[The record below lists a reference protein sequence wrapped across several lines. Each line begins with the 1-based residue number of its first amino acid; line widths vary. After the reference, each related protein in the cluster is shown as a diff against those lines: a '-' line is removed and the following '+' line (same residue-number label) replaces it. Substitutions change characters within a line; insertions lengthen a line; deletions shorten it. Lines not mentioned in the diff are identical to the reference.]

1 MLRECART
9 CQRLR
14 PPGIECGMVCARAA
28 IVFPVTHRIRP
39 IPQAPTPMSSTRR
52 DFLQTL
58 GVGAVAFSALPLSLD
73 ALAVGV
79 NRQQFHGAELPFD
92 LTWPSKIHGT
102 HRAVF
107 DVAGIDSGFGVWRAS
122 LWENQYKEFMGAKSA
137 DISPVMVIR
146 SEAIILGMQQSYWD
160 AYRPGH
166 KQNVKH
172 PLTEQVTNTN
182 PVLMSSTRN
191 EVPPVFDS
199 AALDQFIKR
208 GGIALACNLA
218 FEQITGVIEKEDKVS
233 AEAAR
238 TKAISMLVPGVMLQ
252 PSGIF
257 AVVRAQEAGAQFVR
271 AS

>member
-1 MLRECART
+1 
-9 CQRLR
+9 
-14 PPGIECGMVCARAA
+14 
-28 IVFPVTHRIRP
+28 
-39 IPQAPTPMSSTRR
+39 MSATRR

-58 GVGAVAFSALPLSLD
+58 GVGAVAFGALPLSLD
-73 ALAVGV
+73 ALAVG
-79 NRQQFHGAELPFD
+79 RHLEHDHGAESPFD
-92 LTWPSKIHGT
+92 LTWPNKIHGT

-107 DVAGIDSGFGVWRAS
+107 DVAAIDSGFGVWRAS
-122 LWENQYKEFMGAKSA
+122 LWENQYKEFMGAKAA

-146 SEAIILGMQQSYWD
+146 SEAIILSMQQAYWD
-160 AYRPGH
+160 AYHPGH

-172 PLTEQVTNTN
+172 PLKEQVTNIN

-191 EVPPVFDS
+191 EVPPMSDS

-218 FEQITGVIEKEDKVS
+218 FAQITEVIEKEDKVS
-233 AEAAR
+233 ADVAR

-257 AVVRAQEAGAQFVR
+257 AVVRAQEAGAKFVR